1 MKTTT
6 PECAALLQ
14 SSSQVMMVELL
25 TLTLHDSTVIR
36 WASCDVPIQFGAQ
49 TWNIGP
55 VVERG
60 AVKQSI
66 GLAVDSCDV
75 TLSCDETVTLAGV
88 PLLQAARKG
97 VLDGAWLKIEKGF
110 TDAPQNPIAG
120 LVHLF
125 EGRIGGVRINSSSVA
140 FEVRSFTE
148 LLDTMVPLDVY
159 QATCL
164 HGLYSTG
171 CGVSKAANGLN
182 LTVQSGSTNKLIKC
196 AVSGS
201 GTYSLGEL
209 VFTSGAN
216 AGVRRA
222 VKVHSTGELSLS
234 FPLLD
239 TPSVGDTF
247 TVYKGCDKRK
257 TTCETRFANLPRFK
271 GMPHVPTPET
281 AV

>member
-25 TLTLHDSTVIR
+25 TLTLHDSSVTR
-36 WASCDVPIQFGAQ
+36 WACCDVPIQFGAN

-60 AVKQSI
+60 AVSSSI
-66 GLAVDSCDV
+66 GLSVETCDV
-75 TLSCDETVTLAGV
+75 TLSCDESVTIGGV

-110 TDAPQNPIAG
+110 TDAPQNPLAG

-125 EGRIGGVRINSSSVA
+125 EGRVGGVRINSTSVA

-164 HGLYSTG
+164 NQLYGPG
-171 CGVSKAANGLN
+171 CGASKAANALN
-182 LTVQSGSTNKLIKC
+182 LTVQSGSTNRLLKC
-196 AVSGS
+196 AISGS

-222 VKVHSTGELSLS
+222 VKVHSSGELSLS

-239 TPSVGDTF
+239 TPAVGDAF
-247 TVYKGCDKRK
+247 TVHKGCDKRP
-257 TTCETRFANLPRFK
+257 TTCDTRFANLPRFK
-271 GMPHVPTPET
+271 GMPYVPTPET